1 MHAGGILIRRAGH
14 EDRCVMPEGRH
25 DRGEEP
31 KSYAT
36 KARLRGGDII
46 LLLDRRGPTDRNLP
60 AGKAVEGRAFS
71 VEESSDGRWHHHHRK
86 PARGDKK
93 RGRSGNNNHRPGRQP
108 ASAGSQHATANPS
121 EDWGH
126 TLSTMEQLRHKIAK
140 METTLLQQI
149 RCKKLQLDEARAMAR
164 TLDQMQSEAAGY

>member
-1 MHAGGILIRRAGH
+1 MAGIYWIDIKITFFLGPFFY
-14 EDRCVMPEGRH
+14 C
-25 DRGEEP
+25 RGVG
-31 KSYAT
+31 T
-36 KARLRGGDII
+36 RGG
-46 LLLDRRGPTDRNLP
+46 
-60 AGKAVEGRAFS
+60 
-71 VEESSDGRWHHHHRK
+71 DGRWHHHHRK

-108 ASAGSQHATANPS
+108 ASVDSQHATANTS

-149 RCKKLQLDEARAMAR
+149 RHKKQQLDEARAMAR
-164 TLDQMQSEAAGY
+164 TLDQLQSEAAGY